1 MRLVFGAGPE
11 WLFAV
16 RSGPTGR
23 KVLHGPWST
32 HLFYKSFSS
41 MSEIREFSDS
51 QATWKR
57 LTERVDGQ
65 SWPAASLYVVATPI
79 GTLGDLRLRAWQAL
93 ARCAGIG
100 REPCRERGCQYVW
113 IPLFAG
119 SLKKKKR
126 KKKK

>member
-79 GTLGDLRLRAWQAL
+79 ANLGDFSLRAWQAL
-93 ARCAGIG
+93 ARCDVIAADD
-100 REPCRERGCQYVW
+100 RSDERRVGKEC
-113 IPLFAG
+113 G
-119 SLKKKKR
+119 STCKS
-126 KKKK
+126 